1 MGIRISND
9 RHCQGQQTCSV
20 WRKTWKFSPLWAKK
34 GLQCN
39 FSAIGAVTRATMRHC
54 EWWFPREQGLRPG
67 FQDLDWQSSVSPLQE
82 TASTKCIGPSNHRF
96 NWCYFYWI
104 KQRCYFGNHLL
115 VSGKEL
121 ETMILSQNASN
132 RKYWNKCK
140 KNVAQGDGS
149 AGRWLALQ
157 AWGRRFQSSTLTC
170 KGQTQQHMSVTTV
183 LEGREKDLT

>member
-1 MGIRISND
+1 MVWLCHGHQNL
-9 RHCQGQQTCSV
+9 QWQTLSGSTNLLCMEKNMKAFTFV
-20 WRKTWKFSPLWAKK
+20 GKK

-54 EWWFPREQGLRPG
+54 EWWLPREQGLRPG
-67 FQDLDWQSSVSPLQE
+67 FQDLDWQSSVSPLQL

-140 KNVAQGDGS
+140 KKMWPREMAHLVDGLPCKHEGEGS
-149 AGRWLALQ
+149 NPQPSHVKARLN
-157 AWGRRFQSSTLTC
+157 STCL
-170 KGQTQQHMSVTTV
+170 
-183 LEGREKDLT
+183 